1 MGKVDPYEVSGNID
15 YEKLIKQFGV
25 SRMTPG
31 ILNKLGTKNL
41 LLKRGAF
48 YAHRDLN
55 KILKGKFAI
64 VSGRGPSA
72 KMHIAHLAM
81 FKAVVDLQKKHGCF
95 VFIPFSDDEKIL
107 VKGTDYVKTQEM
119 AIENAKDILAL
130 GFDPRKTKIMF
141 DLKHMNQDVYNL
153 AINASSKITLST
165 VKAVMGFKDNKNIG
179 SFFYPAIQIAHILY
193 PTFKRKIPTVMITA
207 IDQDPFVRLA
217 RDVAGRMGLK
227 KPGALTIKFL
237 PGLSGGAKMSSSD
250 PSSALYTDDSD
261 AEIERKIKRA
271 FSGGRETLAEHRKYG
286 GNPDIDASFQYL
298 KFFLEEDDKKLADLE
313 KKYRSGELM
322 TGELKKYTISKAKKF
337 FVQHRKNRNK
347 VKIDGY
353 LI

>member
-15 YEKLIKQFGV
+15 YEKLVKQFGV
-25 SRMTPG
+25 SKITPG
-31 ILNKLGTKNL
+31 ILKKLGTDNL

-55 KILKGKFAI
+55 KILNGKFAI
-64 VSGRGPSA
+64 VTGRGPSE
-72 KMHIAHLAM
+72 KMHIAHLAL
-81 FKAVVDLQKKHGCF
+81 FKAVADLQKKHGCF

-107 VKGTDYVKTQEM
+107 VKGTDYVKTQKM
-119 AIENAKDILAL
+119 SIENAKDILAL
-130 GFDPRKTKIMF
+130 GFDPKKTKIMF

-153 AINASSKITLST
+153 AINASSKITIST
-165 VKAVMGFKDNKNIG
+165 VKAVMGFKDSKNIG

-193 PTFKRKIPTVMITA
+193 PTFKRKVPTIMITA

-217 RDVAGRMGLK
+217 RDVSERMGLR

-237 PGLSGGAKMSSSD
+237 PDLSGGAKMSSSD
-250 PSSALYTDDSD
+250 PSSALYTDDSN

-271 FSGGRETLAEHRKYG
+271 FSGGRETLAAHKKYG

-298 KFFLEEDDKKLADLE
+298 KYFLEADDKKLAEIE
-313 KKYRSGELM
+313 KRYKSGELM
-322 TGELKKYTISKAKKF
+322 TGELKNYTISKAKKF
-337 FVQHRKNRNK
+337 FAQHRKNRS
-347 VKIDGY
+347 KIKIERY

>member
-1 MGKVDPYEVSGNID
+1 MGKVDPYEVSGDLD
-15 YEKLIKQFGV
+15 YKKLVKQFGV
-25 SRMTPG
+25 SKITPA
-31 ILNKLGTKNL
+31 ILKKLGTKNL
-41 LLKRGAF
+41 LLTRGAF

-64 VSGRGPSA
+64 VTGRGPSE

-81 FKAVVDLQKKHGCF
+81 FRAVVDLQKKHGCF

-107 VKGTDYVKTQEM
+107 VKGTDYVKTQRM
-119 AIENAKDILAL
+119 SLENAKDILAL
-130 GFDPRKTKIMF
+130 GFDPKKTKIMF
-141 DLKHMNQDVYNL
+141 DLKHMNQDIYNL
-153 AINASSKITLST
+153 AINASSKITIST
-165 VKAVMGFKDNKNIG
+165 VKAVMGFKDSKNIG

-193 PTFKRKIPTVMITA
+193 PTFKRKVPTIMITA

-217 RDVAGRMGLK
+217 RDVSERMGLK

-271 FSGGRETLAEHRKYG
+271 FSGGKETLAEHKKYG

-298 KFFLEEDDKKLADLE
+298 KFFLEDDDKKLAEIERRYKSGDLM
-313 KKYRSGELM
+313 SGEL
-322 TGELKKYTISKAKKF
+322 KSYTISKAKNF
-337 FVQHRKNRNK
+337 FAQHRKNRKK
-347 VKIDGY
+347 VKLERY

>member
-1 MGKVDPYEVSGNID
+1 MGKVDPYEVSGDLD
-15 YEKLIKQFGV
+15 YKKLVKQFGV
-25 SRMTPG
+25 SKITPA
-31 ILNKLGTKNL
+31 ILKKLGTKNL
-41 LLKRGAF
+41 LLTRGAF

-64 VSGRGPSA
+64 VTGRGPSE

-81 FKAVVDLQKKHGCF
+81 FRAVVDLQKKHGCF

-107 VKGTDYVKTQEM
+107 VKGTDYVKTQKM
-119 AIENAKDILAL
+119 SLENAKDILAL
-130 GFDPRKTKIMF
+130 GFDPKKTKIMF
-141 DLKHMNQDVYNL
+141 DLKHMNQDIYNL
-153 AINASSKITLST
+153 AINASSKITIST
-165 VKAVMGFKDNKNIG
+165 VKAVMGFKDSKNIG

-193 PTFKRKIPTVMITA
+193 PTFKRKVPTIMITA

-217 RDVAGRMGLK
+217 RDVSERMGLK

-271 FSGGRETLAEHRKYG
+271 FSGGKETLAEHKKYG

-298 KFFLEEDDKKLADLE
+298 KYFLEDDDKKLAEIERRYKSGDLM
-313 KKYRSGELM
+313 SGEL
-322 TGELKKYTISKAKKF
+322 KSYTISKAKNF
-337 FVQHRKNRNK
+337 FAQHRKNRKK
-347 VKIDGY
+347 VKLERY